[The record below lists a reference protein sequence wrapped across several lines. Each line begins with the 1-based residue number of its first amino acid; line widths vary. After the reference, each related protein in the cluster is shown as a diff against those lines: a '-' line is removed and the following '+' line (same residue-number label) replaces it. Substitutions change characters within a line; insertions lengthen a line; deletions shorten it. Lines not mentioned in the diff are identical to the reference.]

1 MDSSAAGD
9 SSSGAA
15 RAGTA
20 PGVRV
25 VCARCAT
32 TNRVPA
38 ERLGEDPKCG
48 ACKQPLILNRPFE
61 LTKTSFDRQIA
72 SNDLPLIVDFW
83 APWCGPC
90 RMMAP
95 AYEQAAAR
103 LAPSVRLARL
113 NSDAEPKIAARFGI
127 RGIPTL
133 IAFRGGREIARVSGA
148 LDLPRLI
155 DWIEANVPL
164 SGPRASRVRA

>member
-1 MDSSAAGD
+1 MDSYAAGD
-9 SSSGAA
+9 DSFGGAPV
-15 RAGTA
+15 AGSL
-20 PGVRV
+20 RV

-38 ERLGEDPKCG
+38 DRLGEDPKCG
-48 ACKQPLILNRPFE
+48 ACKEPLILERPFE
-61 LTKTSFDRQIA
+61 LTKGNFDRQLA

-103 LAPSVRLARL
+103 LAPGVRLAKL
-113 NSDAEPKIAARFGI
+113 NSDDEPEIAARFGI

-133 IAFRGGREIARVSGA
+133 IAFRNGREVARQSGA
-148 LDLPRLI
+148 VDLPRLL
-155 DWIEANVPL
+155 DWIRANVAL
-164 SGPRASRVRA
+164 SDPKASHVGA